1 MDNALASTQSK
12 IITPEMNPH
21 YLRVVG
27 GWESP
32 VEDASPLS
40 EIIKWKL

>member
-1 MDNALASTQSK
+1 MRRNSSRSAREL
-12 IITPEMNPH
+12 EE
-21 YLRVVG
+21 RVVG